1 MNNYFMETHHHEWIL
16 TNKLGSYALGTGN
29 LINQR
34 KYHGLLIASDR
45 NFSRFHLVAGME
57 ERVEWRGQ
65 ILHLDSNNYSNCI
78 YPEGFLYLVK
88 PWLRPF
94 PTFLYSA
101 LPHQNAILIRKEIK
115 MDADTNAVIVKYTNL
130 GHHKL
135 HFTLHP
141 KFTMVPHHELNHP
154 GSLDHERFDT
164 EFENSGDGC
173 SFSATRA
180 ANGLRVWGMMKGAEL
195 TPNRFTYNN
204 VFYPWEVMSGYAG
217 IGDQI
222 SLFELNFALDIGES
236 KILLFAD
243 QPIQAPDKTI
253 TRIEKRYAN
262 LPKPKDFPREPDSD
276 DTLIESLDLNDNF
289 LYSYEEYLRLLEFA
303 LRDFV
308 SNNDIVAGYPFY
320 GAWGRDTMI
329 VLNALMHTPGN
340 LKLAEKVLMRY
351 RREMKDGLIPN
362 MRAESGREANYDTV
376 DATLWFVILMWK
388 LGRYKQDKAFW
399 RGSIKLIEEVLTGIL
414 NNSQYPFFVRPDG
427 LIELKEEF
435 AHATWMDVRIDG
447 KPVTPRNGAPVE
459 INALWYNAV
468 CCYQAMC
475 DEYRRLA
482 KVRYLPIEQITDMKD
497 LIRASFQ
504 KFWSQGYLADRLL
517 GDNPVDEM
525 RPNAV
530 IALSLPWEIIDR
542 DKMQQVWDRARE
554 ELYTPYGLRSLS
566 PNNFRFRKKYY
577 GTQRERDLSYHN
589 GSVWAWLLGPFC
601 GLFLKLNR
609 DKLPPEELAEKL
621 SELVSTFR
629 RSFMRGHIASLA
641 EVWDGDH
648 PHFPKGAPA
657 QAISVAAL
665 YNIETFINSITNA
678 QADRASKKL
687 PRKPAKRK
695 TR

>member
-1 MNNYFMETHHHEWIL
+1 
-16 TNKLGSYALGTGN
+16 
-29 LINQR
+29 
-34 KYHGLLIASDR
+34 
-45 NFSRFHLVAGME
+45 
-57 ERVEWRGQ
+57 
-65 ILHLDSNNYSNCI
+65 
-78 YPEGFLYLVK
+78 
-88 PWLRPF
+88 
-94 PTFLYSA
+94 
-101 LPHQNAILIRKEIK
+101 
-115 MDADTNAVIVKYTNL
+115 
-130 GHHKL
+130 
-135 HFTLHP
+135 
-141 KFTMVPHHELNHP
+141 
-154 GSLDHERFDT
+154 
-164 EFENSGDGC
+164 
-173 SFSATRA
+173 
-180 ANGLRVWGMMKGAEL
+180 
-195 TPNRFTYNN
+195 
-204 VFYPWEVMSGYAG
+204 
-217 IGDQI
+217 
-222 SLFELNFALDIGES
+222 
-236 KILLFAD
+236 
-243 QPIQAPDKTI
+243 
-253 TRIEKRYAN
+253 
-262 LPKPKDFPREPDSD
+262 
-276 DTLIESLDLNDNF
+276 
-289 LYSYEEYLRLLEFA
+289 
-303 LRDFV
+303 
-308 SNNDIVAGYPFY
+308 
-320 GAWGRDTMI
+320 
-329 VLNALMHTPGN
+329 
-340 LKLAEKVLMRY
+340 
-351 RREMKDGLIPN
+351 
-362 MRAESGREANYDTV
+362 
-376 DATLWFVILMWK
+376 
-388 LGRYKQDKAFW
+388 
-399 RGSIKLIEEVLTGIL
+399 
-414 NNSQYPFFVRPDG
+414 
-427 LIELKEEF
+427 
-435 AHATWMDVRIDG
+435 
-447 KPVTPRNGAPVE
+447 
-459 INALWYNAV
+459 
-468 CCYQAMC
+468 
-475 DEYRRLA
+475 
-482 KVRYLPIEQITDMKD
+482 MKD

>member
-222 SLFELNFALDIGES
+222 SLFELNFALDI
-236 KILLFAD
+236 
-243 QPIQAPDKTI
+243 
-253 TRIEKRYAN
+253 
-262 LPKPKDFPREPDSD
+262 
-276 DTLIESLDLNDNF
+276 
-289 LYSYEEYLRLLEFA
+289 
-303 LRDFV
+303 
-308 SNNDIVAGYPFY
+308 
-320 GAWGRDTMI
+320 
-329 VLNALMHTPGN
+329 
-340 LKLAEKVLMRY
+340 
-351 RREMKDGLIPN
+351 
-362 MRAESGREANYDTV
+362 
-376 DATLWFVILMWK
+376 
-388 LGRYKQDKAFW
+388 
-399 RGSIKLIEEVLTGIL
+399 
-414 NNSQYPFFVRPDG
+414 
-427 LIELKEEF
+427 
-435 AHATWMDVRIDG
+435 
-447 KPVTPRNGAPVE
+447 VE
-459 INALWYNAV
+459 IN
-468 CCYQAMC
+468 
-475 DEYRRLA
+475 
-482 KVRYLPIEQITDMKD
+482 PILDD
-497 LIRASFQ
+497 
-504 KFWSQGYLADRLL
+504 G
-517 GDNPVDEM
+517 
-525 RPNAV
+525 
-530 IALSLPWEIIDR
+530 
-542 DKMQQVWDRARE
+542 
-554 ELYTPYGLRSLS
+554 
-566 PNNFRFRKKYY
+566 
-577 GTQRERDLSYHN
+577 
-589 GSVWAWLLGPFC
+589 
-601 GLFLKLNR
+601 NR
-609 DKLPPEELAEKL
+609 TAELAV
-621 SELVSTFR
+621 ELVDSALGKR
-629 RSFMRGHIASLA
+629 RPCR
-641 EVWDGDH
+641 
-648 PHFPKGAPA
+648 
-657 QAISVAAL
+657 
-665 YNIETFINSITNA
+665 
-678 QADRASKKL
+678 RC
-687 PRKPAKRK
+687 
-695 TR
+695 